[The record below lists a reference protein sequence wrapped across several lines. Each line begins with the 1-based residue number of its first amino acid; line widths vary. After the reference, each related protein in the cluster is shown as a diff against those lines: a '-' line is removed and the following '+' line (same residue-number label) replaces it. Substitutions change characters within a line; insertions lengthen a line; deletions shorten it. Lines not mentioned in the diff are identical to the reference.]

1 MNESRFKKTKVIG
14 EGTYGVVFRA
24 EDTLTGD
31 TVAIKEIKFE
41 NSDEGVPS
49 TALREISILKT
60 LKHPNIVQ
68 LKEVFYSKEGY
79 SENLSLI
86 FEQLDTDLQQ
96 ILSNPEKQLSKKKVQ
111 SIFRQIVEGL
121 SHFHEQGFVH
131 RDIKPSNI
139 LVNEDGTIKIADLG
153 LARMYTFPL
162 REYTHEVMC
171 Q

>member
-1 MNESRFKKTKVIG
+1 MIDSRFKKTKVIG
-14 EGTYGVVFRA
+14 EGTYGVVYRA
-24 EDTLTGD
+24 EDLVNGGM
-31 TVAIKEIKFE
+31 VAIKEIKFE

-60 LKHPNIVQ
+60 LKHPSIVQ
-68 LKEVFYSKEGY
+68 LKDVFYAKEGY

-96 ILSNPEKQLSKKKVQ
+96 ILSNPDKKLSKKQIQ
-111 SIFRQIVEGL
+111 SIFKQIVEGL
-121 SHFHEQGFVH
+121 AYFHEQGFVH

-139 LVNEDGTIKIADLG
+139 LINEDGTIKIADLG

-162 REYTHEVMC
+162 REYTHEVD
-171 Q
+171 